1 MLVRALTYPG
11 KDVIIIVCERRFAG
25 SGVFVTEAQD
35 EIRRKIRIHRNNL
48 YTLGNGIIAVGVWS
62 VIQLILRML
71 NTPEVFMPAT
81 AAENIPSE
89 LVMLTAAVSLALLLG
104 ISIGLYIFA
113 GARARAE
120 GLGKRQKPFYIVLTG
135 LLAVIHVLSV
145 IYVISAAL
153 IPDIKIGMSPM
164 GMVVSVIVDLTSVV
178 AMTEMIHSAVMIR
191 IYEHNETAGK
201 Q

>member
-1 MLVRALTYPG
+1 MSVW
-11 KDVIIIVCERRFAG
+11 RFAG
-25 SGVFVTEAQD
+25 PEVFVMEAQD
-35 EIRRKIRIHRNNL
+35 EIRRKTRIHRNNL

-71 NTPEVFMPAT
+71 NTPEIFVPAT

-120 GLGKRQKPFYIVLTG
+120 GLGKRQKPFYIVLIG

-153 IPDIKIGMSPM
+153 IPDIKIGMSPV

>member
-1 MLVRALTYPG
+1 M
-11 KDVIIIVCERRFAG
+11 
-25 SGVFVTEAQD
+25 FVTEAQD

-62 VIQLILRML
+62 VIQLILRTL
-71 NTPEVFMPAT
+71 NTPEVFMPAA

-120 GLGKRQKPFYIVLTG
+120 GLGKRQKPFYIVLIG

>member
-1 MLVRALTYPG
+1 MLVRALTYPD

-25 SGVFVTEAQD
+25 PEVFVTEAQD

-71 NTPEVFMPAT
+71 NTPEIFVPA
-81 AAENIPSE
+81 AEAENIPSE

-120 GLGKRQKPFYIVLTG
+120 GLGKRQKPFYIVLIG